1 MNLATLLRAPLR
13 MASETIIKTI
23 DGQEWLEDTAKPLQK
38 AVRDAFVG
46 PGGREL
52 KNFLHGTWLGHP
64 LHPVLTDI
72 PIGAW
77 TVALALDALES
88 MSGRKECGSAA
99 DLAIGVGL
107 LGAVG
112 SAITGVTDW
121 SEIDGR
127 ARKIGLVHG
136 ALNVVSTTLYAMSLF
151 MRKGRRT
158 RSSGVALSMLGFAVA
173 SSAAYLGGH
182 LTFGEQ
188 IGVDHTATADA
199 TKPEKFKRVLKADEL
214 KENKPTRVEAD
225 GVAVLLVKRGDRI
238 FALTETC
245 PHLGGP
251 LSEGKLV
258 GDAIQC
264 PWHGSELALEDG
276 HVVNGPTA
284 FPARCFDV
292 RVRAGN
298 IEVRAARP
306 DEK

>member
-1 MNLATLLRAPLR
+1 MPSREIVNAVANQ
-13 MASETIIKTI
+13 KWI
-23 DGQEWLEDTAKPLQK
+23 DTSAKPVQE
-38 AVRDAFVG
+38 AVRGAFVG
-46 PGGREL
+46 GAGRDL

-72 PIGAW
+72 PVGAW
-77 TVALALDALES
+77 TVALGLDALES
-88 MSGRKECGSAA
+88 ISGRKECGSAA

-107 LGAVG
+107 LGAIG

-136 ALNVVSTTLYAMSLF
+136 TLNVVSTTLYAMSFF

-158 RSSGVALSMLGFAVA
+158 RSSGVALSMLGFAIA

-214 KENKPTRVEAD
+214 KENKPTRVEAE

-276 HVVNGPTA
+276 HVVNGPTTL
-284 FPARCFDV
+284 PARCFDV

-298 IEVRAARP
+298 IEVRAARL
-306 DEK
+306 DE

>member
-1 MNLATLLRAPLR
+1 

-23 DGQEWLEDTAKPLQK
+23 DDQEWIDETAKPLQK
-38 AVRDAFVG
+38 AVRDSFVG
-46 PGGREL
+46 PVGREI
-52 KNFLHGTWLGHP
+52 KNLLHGTWLGHP

-77 TVALALDALES
+77 TAALVFDALES

-107 LGAVG
+107 IGAVG
-112 SAITGVTDW
+112 SAVTGITDW
-121 SEIDGR
+121 SETDDR
-127 ARKIGLVHG
+127 ARRIGFVHG
-136 ALNVVSTTLYAMSLF
+136 VLNVVATTLYATSYF

-158 RSSGVALSMLGFAVA
+158 RSTGVSLSMLGYAVA

-188 IGVDHTATADA
+188 IGVDHTATADSK
-199 TKPEKFKRVLKADEL
+199 KPAKFVRVMKAEDL
-214 KENKPTRVEAD
+214 RENKPTRVEAD

-264 PWHGSELALEDG
+264 PWHASELALEDG
-276 HVVNGPTA
+276 HVVNGPTT

-298 IEVRAARP
+298 IEVRSTAKPASP
-306 DEK
+306 